1 MLIFTGSGQY
11 LAVVEDRA
19 NSDMAWVRSQDRDS
33 IEHVITTVES
43 MVHGIELELLD
54 EPTWDYQ
61 FRVHLEKAYF
71 GMYLAEE
78 ASRIDYHKIKPT
90 VAQAVGVD
98 HPVSEMVE
106 EIFYRMSENRP
117 DGSRPGWMTGTPRA
131 EADPAPGP
139 EPELPSMD
147 DFLAL
152 GHGKEFLVT
161 FGVKYNLEPHPVLGM
176 RPRLGNQV
184 WGLNA
189 DDEMVAREFLSK
201 WLDGH
206 YAFIY
211 DGSDPE
217 ERDRILRHYPDGVTG
232 ALWEL
237 VLEGGPTWLTMA
249 R

>member
-1 MLIFTGSGQY
+1 MLVFTGSGSY
-11 LAVVEDRA
+11 WTAVEDRD
-19 NSDMAWVRSQDRDS
+19 SDDLWLRSQDEASVDAAVAALEKMYPGRTYK
-33 IEHVITTVES
+33 VI
-43 MVHGIELELLD
+43 IQ
-54 EPTWDYQ
+54 PTWDYLA
-61 FRVHLEKAYF
+61 RIKISKEEF
-71 GMYLAEE
+71 GALLTEE

-98 HPVSEMVE
+98 HPVSRMVA

-117 DGSRPGWMTGTPRA
+117 DGSLPGWMTGTPRA

-139 EPELPSMD
+139 EPELPSID
-147 DFLAL
+147 DFFAL
-152 GHGKEFLVT
+152 GDGKEFLVT
-161 FGVKYNLEPHPVLGM
+161 FGVQYSREPHPVLGM
-176 RPRLGNQV
+176 QPGLGSTV

-189 DDEMVAREFLSK
+189 DNEMVAREFLSK

-217 ERDRILRHYPDGVTG
+217 ERDQILRHYPDGVTG
-232 ALWEL
+232 ALWNL
-237 VLEGGPTWLTMA
+237 MLEGGPTWLTTA